1 MSPAHWVRGREL
13 LRGGPGSVGQ
23 GSPGSLTP
31 SPSPPQSLPHEAGL
45 PLAEGEPGTFLP
57 QAQNPQA
64 QNPQKNP
71 QSSLGVIPLSRVPYA
86 FPSTLLLF
94 SFYLIFSFFAQ

>member
-1 MSPAHWVRGREL
+1 MAVRALWVRGARAH
-13 LRGGPGSVGQ
+13 
-23 GSPGSLTP
+23 SPRP
-31 SPSPPQSLPHEAGL
+31 RAPPQSLPHEAGL

-57 QAQNPQA
+57 QAQNPQ
-64 QNPQKNP
+64 NP

-86 FPSTLLLF
+86 FPSMLVLF